1 MTKKSPEDRLM
12 ELEDKKTRIEARL
25 KLERE
30 AIRGAKRR
38 EHAKILNRRR
48 KDDTRR
54 KILLGAAMMKK
65 IDDGDWQQARMR
77 ALMDGFLDK
86 DLDRELFQL
95 KPRN

>member
-30 AIRGAKRR
+30 AIGRAKRR
-38 EHAKILNRRR
+38 EHAKILNRKR

-65 IDDGDWQQARMR
+65 IEDGSWQQARML
-77 ALMDGFLDK
+77 ALMDEFLDK
-86 DLDRELFQL
+86 THDRELFEL
-95 KPRN
+95 KP